1 MSLSAAVIRELVAAG
16 LAGDALVSACERIE
30 GSDPQIAQDPR
41 TPRQKRNARYYA
53 SKASEKRLNRLNQ
66 DVSDGDPLS
75 PSGFPPTPP
84 FPKPQSITPSPPK
97 GGSSPEI
104 DAALDAYSETA
115 KRAGLAEVRIFSA
128 ARRKKLGAILKAH
141 GLETWR
147 EVLRHVEASN
157 FCRGIN
163 ERGWKVDLDFLLQG
177 PSFVSIL
184 EGKYENRK
192 SHRTTAPPERSMDD
206 ALDDFVNGKTHDEHP
221 GPTIDA
227 SFSRADFGGA
237 QGVVSFDA
245 FAARQRS

>member
-1 MSLSAAVIRELVAAG
+1 MIKPEILDALVAAG
-16 LAGDALVSACERIE
+16 CTGE
-30 GSDPQIAQDPR
+30 QIAAAVKADQAR
-41 TPRQKRNARYYA
+41 SSGAERQARYRA
-53 SKASEKRLNRLNQ
+53 RKASQSDER
-66 DVSDGDPLS
+66 DVTSVTVTGDLS
-75 PSGFPPTPP
+75 PEGFSPTPP
-84 FPKPQSITPSPPK
+84 FPNPQSITPSPPK

-104 DAALDAYSETA
+104 DAALEAYSETA

-227 SFSRADFGGA
+227 SFSRADFGSA